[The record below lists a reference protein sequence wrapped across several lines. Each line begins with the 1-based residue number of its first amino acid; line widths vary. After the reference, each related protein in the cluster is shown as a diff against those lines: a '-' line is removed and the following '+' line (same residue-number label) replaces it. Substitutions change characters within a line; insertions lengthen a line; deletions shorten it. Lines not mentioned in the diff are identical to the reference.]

1 MLAYVEFSGPL
12 PGMSGLTRSAK
23 VAPELRSYAEPNT
36 GHKRA
41 NQADRTDR
49 TGKTDNRDKTFPKLG
64 VFVLYVHRHNP
75 NVRYVRY
82 ARYKPGHKDG
92 YKTDIDLARSHTA
105 IAARN
110 PYPATVP

>member
-1 MLAYVEFSGPL
+1 
-12 PGMSGLTRSAK
+12 MSGLTRSAK
-23 VAPELRSYAEPNT
+23 CASELRGYAEPSIGT
-36 GHKRA
+36 KTA
-41 NQADRTDR
+41 NHHDPDITEDETDKPR
-49 TGKTDNRDKTFPKLG
+49 KTFPKLG

-105 IAARN
+105 IAARY
-110 PYPATVP
+110 PYPATAHSG